1 MGTED
6 YLEEVTPKAKK
17 EGMHEVPVGGAGKSQ
32 LKSEPFV
39 YDVGDNTEEY
49 TDRIQEL
56 TDIGSEEGIEI
67 RSDSLSDFWS
77 FMGLNR
83 NLKQCSLFLLDGG
96 SLSALWTSESEY
108 RIAIR
113 FFGQDLVQ
121 FTFIRYNG
129 SRKMSVD
136 SIESGKCNVEKL
148 TTETR
153 KLGLGARQIWQ

>member
-1 MGTED
+1 MAD
-6 YLEEVTPKAKK
+6 YMEEVNPKARK
-17 EGMHEVPVGGAGKSQ
+17 EGRREIPVGRAGKGQ
-32 LKSEPFV
+32 LKSEPVVHDF
-39 YDVGDNTEEY
+39 GEIAEEY

-56 TDIGSEEGIEI
+56 TDIGSEEGIVI
-67 RSDSLSDFWS
+67 RPDSLSDFWS

-96 SLSALWTSESEY
+96 SLSALWRSESEY

-148 TTETR
+148 TTEIR
-153 KLGLGARQIWQ
+153 KLGFLFE